1 MLEIP
6 IVRTLTD
13 ELLWKIHGFN
23 ASRIIFTITL
33 QTFGHR
39 HGGTIYGFLFTS
51 DILNN
56 LLVGGLSSA
65 VLAWG
70 GWTGFFL
77 VLAGW
82 VVAQVS
88 MDFFLNE
95 NLWPDNDG
103 YLSPVSGSW
112 RS

>member
-1 MLEIP
+1 MNLREDFVIP
-6 IVRTLTD
+6 RDARCTL
-13 ELLWKIHGFN
+13 LYI
-23 ASRIIFTITL
+23 TITL

-82 VVAQVS
+82 VVAQLYI
-88 MDFFLNE
+88 DFFH
-95 NLWPDNDG
+95 
-103 YLSPVSGSW
+103 S
-112 RS
+112 

>member
-1 MLEIP
+1 MYSI
-6 IVRTLTD
+6 
-13 ELLWKIHGFN
+13 
-23 ASRIIFTITL
+23 SITL

-77 VLAGW
+77 VLARW
-82 VVAQVS
+82 VVAQFEI
-88 MDFFLNE
+88 DLFHN
-95 NLWPDNDG
+95 
-103 YLSPVSGSW
+103 
-112 RS
+112 

>member
-1 MLEIP
+1 MPVIP

-13 ELLWKIHGFN
+13 KLLWKIHGFN
-23 ASRIIFTITL
+23 ALRIIYTITS

-70 GWTGFFL
+70 GWTGFFI
-77 VLAGW
+77 
-82 VVAQVS
+82 VVARWGMAQ
-88 MDFFLNE
+88 FFIDVFPN
-95 NLWPDNDG
+95 
-103 YLSPVSGSW
+103 
-112 RS
+112 

>member
-1 MLEIP
+1 MPVIP

-13 ELLWKIHGFN
+13 KLLWKIHGFN
-23 ASRIIFTITL
+23 ALRIIYTITL

-82 VVAQVS
+82 VVAQFE
-88 MDFFLNE
+88 MDLFPN
-95 NLWPDNDG
+95 
-103 YLSPVSGSW
+103 
-112 RS
+112 